1 MEPINGQRIQNDAG
15 YVDLMNTGHPLLV
28 NDLNVQG
35 IYKPICKG
43 DEQLVGHVHRYN
55 STLSMFSPFTS

>member
-1 MEPINGQRIQNDAG
+1 MAEEFKMACSYAG

-35 IYKPICKG
+35 IYQPICKR
-43 DEQLVGHVHRYN
+43 DE
-55 STLSMFSPFTS
+55 